1 MTSRIA
7 LLATAACLLF
17 AGSAHAATF
26 TSSGGLI
33 AEAPGSDDFK
43 AASVYPLPIAVSG
56 LSGPV
61 SKVTVTL
68 NRLLASDPSYLDF
81 LVVAPNGTAVLVMS
95 DAAAYGPGTAENH
108 VTIVFDQSFPTT
120 IPTAPLNTA
129 DNQTVYFK
137 PTNGESPEVF
147 PNLPPN
153 LDTTSTDLTRFNG
166 ISPNGEWKLYAI
178 HSYAFG
184 YRYGTIDSWSLDIT
198 TAPDTTPPVFSRP
211 AVSGRTIGFDL
222 SEAGS
227 LQFRVD
233 RISAGVKVKGKCLA
247 PKKGRKGKRCT
258 RYVPLPGAIDTTG
271 VAGANSFAWNGRIGA
286 KKLAPGK
293 YRLTGLATDTAGN
306 QSPPQKFTVTI
317 KKPKKK
323 KKKN

>member
-7 LLATAACLLF
+7 LLATAACFLF

-26 TSSGGLI
+26 TSSGGLV
-33 AEAPGSDDFK
+33 AESASSTDFK
-43 AASVYPLPIAVSG
+43 AASVYPLPISVSG

-61 SKVTVTL
+61 TKVTVTL

-81 LVVAPNGTAVLVMS
+81 LVVAPNGTAVMVMS
-95 DAAAYGPGTAENH
+95 DAATYGPGTATNH

-120 IPTAPLNTA
+120 IPYAPLNTT
-129 DNQTVYFK
+129 DNETVYFK
-137 PTNGESPEVF
+137 PTNGATAEVF

-166 ISPNGEWKLYAI
+166 SSANGDWKLYAM
-178 HSYAFG
+178 HGYSAG

-198 TAPDTTPPVFSRP
+198 TAGDTTPPIFTRP

-233 RISAGVKVKGKCLA
+233 RISKGVKVKGKCLA
-247 PKKGRKGKRCT
+247 LKKGRKGKSCT
-258 RYVPLPGAIDTTG
+258 RYVPLPGAIDTSG
-271 VAGANSFAWNGRIGA
+271 VAGANSFSWNGKIGA

-293 YRLTGLATDTAGN
+293 YRLTGVAKDAAGN
-306 QSPPQKFTVTI
+306 QSPPQTFTVTI

-323 KKKN
+323 KKN